1 MVLRGDGTVITMT
14 SKDVLRSQ
22 VMAQV
27 MDGKLDQAGA
37 AGRLGISIRQVKRL
51 KRRMQDEGVQ
61 GLLSKKRGMPSNR
74 RTPANL
80 LARAVALIGEHY
92 ADFGPTLACEK
103 LNERHGIE
111 LSVETVRQAMLRSGL
126 WKARRGAGARTHAMR
141 ERRARRGELIQ
152 IDGSPHDWFEG
163 RAARCCLLVFID
175 DATSELMALRFVDA
189 ETTLGYMSLLEEH
202 VRTHGLPAAIYS
214 DRHSIFQ
221 VNKGDNKDVSQEQT
235 QFARALEQ
243 LGIEGIQANSPQAK
257 GRVERANQTL
267 QDRLVK
273 EMRLQGISSQAA
285 ANAWLPQFIRAFNRR
300 FAVKASALEDAHVP
314 YVGERTALR
323 RILSIHTGRRLSP
336 NLSCQFKSLL
346 YQINVPGQGLA
357 LRGAEVTVVS
367 HPEHATEIVWRG
379 RVLPHTCTSKPVRQN
394 EAVDGKDV
402 NSKVELALQTRRTPP
417 QPIGHPWKQRMAA
430 PAGTS
435 PRTEFAHPKAH
446 LVPVPV
452 SCPTGDI
459 ST

>member
-1 MVLRGDGTVITMT
+1 MT
-14 SKDVLRSQ
+14 AKDVLRSQ

-27 MDGKLDQAGA
+27 LEGKLDQASA
-37 AGRLGISIRQVKRL
+37 AGRLGVSVRQVKRL
-51 KRRMQDEGVQ
+51 KRRMLDEGTE
-61 GLLSKKRGMPSNR
+61 GLLSRKRGKPSNR
-74 RTPANL
+74 RTPADVL
-80 LARAVALIGEHY
+80 EKAMSLIGAHY

-103 LNERHGIE
+103 LEEIHEIK
-111 LSVETVRQAMLRSGL
+111 LSVETVRQAMLRAGL

-163 RAARCCLLVFID
+163 RAPRCCLLVFID

-189 ETTLGYMSLLEEH
+189 ETTLGYMGLLEEH
-202 VRTHGLPAAIYS
+202 VLAHGLPAAIYS

-221 VNKGDNKDVSQEQT
+221 VNRGDNKDVSHTQT

-273 EMRLQGISSQAA
+273 EMRLQGISGQEA

-300 FAVKASALEDAHVP
+300 FAVKPAAPDDAHVP
-314 YVGERTALR
+314 YAGTQAALR
-323 RILSIHTGRRLSP
+323 RILSVHTKRRLSS
-336 NLSCQFKSLL
+336 NLSCQLDGLL
-346 YQINVPGQGLA
+346 YQVQAAGQGLS
-357 LRGAEVTVVS
+357 LRGADVDIVT
-367 HPEHATEIVWRG
+367 HPDSATEMLWQG
-379 RVLPHTCTSKPVRQN
+379 RLLCHTCSSKPVKQR

-402 NSKVELALQTRRTPP
+402 NAKVEQALARRTPP
-417 QPIGHPWKQRMAA
+417 QPIGHPWKKRMATQPGA
-430 PAGTS
+430 TPVRA
-435 PRTEFAHPKAH
+435 EFAHSKAN
-446 LVPVPV
+446 LAPA
-452 SCPTGDI
+452 
-459 ST
+459 

>member
-1 MVLRGDGTVITMT
+1 VIAMT
-14 SKDVLRSQ
+14 AKDVLRSQ

-27 MDGKLDQAGA
+27 MEGKLDQASA

-51 KRRMQDEGVQ
+51 KRRLQDEGTE
-61 GLLSKKRGMPSNR
+61 GLLSKKRGRPSNR
-74 RTPANL
+74 RTPAEV

-103 LNERHGIE
+103 LSELHEIT
-111 LSVETVRQAMLRSGL
+111 LSVETVRQAMLGAGL

-163 RAARCCLLVFID
+163 RAPRCCLLVFID
-175 DATSELMALRFVDA
+175 DATSELMALRFVDT
-189 ETTLGYMSLLEEH
+189 ETTLGYMGVLEEH
-202 VRTHGLPAAIYS
+202 VLAHGLPAAIYS

-221 VNKGDNKDVSQEQT
+221 VNRGDHKDVSHMQT

-273 EMRLQGISSQAA
+273 EMRLQGISGQEA

-300 FAVKASALEDAHVP
+300 FAVVPAQPADAHVP
-314 YVGERTALR
+314 YTGAPAALR
-323 RILSIHTGRRLSP
+323 RILSIHTPRRLSS
-336 NLSCQFKSLL
+336 NLSCQLDGLL
-346 YQINVPGQGLA
+346 YQVQPAGQGLG
-357 LRGAEVTVVS
+357 LRGADVTIVT
-367 HPEHATEIVWRG
+367 HPASATELLWQG
-379 RVLPHTCTSKPVRQN
+379 RLLPHTRSSKPVRQH

-402 NSKVELALQTRRTPP
+402 NDKVEQALVRRTPP
-417 QPIGHPWKQRMAA
+417 QPTGHPWKKRMATA
-430 PAGTS
+430 PGTT
-435 PRTEFAHPKAH
+435 PTRAEFAHTKAH
-446 LVPVPV
+446 LAPV
-452 SCPTGDI
+452 
-459 ST
+459 

>member
-1 MVLRGDGTVITMT
+1 MIVMT
-14 SKDVLRSQ
+14 AKDVLRSQ

-27 MDGKLDQAGA
+27 MEGMLDQASA
-37 AGRLGISIRQVKRL
+37 AGRLGISVRQVKRL
-51 KRRMQDEGVQ
+51 KRRMQDEGTQ
-61 GLLSKKRGMPSNR
+61 GLLSKKRGKPSNR
-74 RTPANL
+74 RTPDDVL
-80 LARAVALIGEHY
+80 EKAVALIGAHY

-103 LNERHGIE
+103 LEDVHKIK
-111 LSVETVRQAMLRSGL
+111 LSVETVRQAMLRAGL

-189 ETTLGYMSLLEEH
+189 ETTLGYMGLLEEH
-202 VRTHGLPAAIYS
+202 ICTHGLPAAIYS

-221 VNKGDNKDVSQEQT
+221 VNRGDRKDVSHTQT

-300 FAVKASALEDAHVP
+300 FAVKPAAPADAHVP
-314 YVGERTALR
+314 YAGTHANLR
-323 RILSIHTGRRLSP
+323 RILSIHMKRRLSS
-336 NLSCQFKSLL
+336 NLSCQLDGLL
-346 YQINVPGQGLA
+346 YQVQAASQGLA
-357 LRGAEVTVVS
+357 LRGADVDLVT
-367 HPEHATEIVWRG
+367 HPDSATEILWQG
-379 RVLPHTCTSKPVRQN
+379 RVLPHTCSSKPVKQR

-402 NSKVELALQTRRTPP
+402 NRKVEQALARRTPP
-417 QPIGHPWKQRMAA
+417 QPIGHPWKRRMATPPGTA
-430 PAGTS
+430 PVLA
-435 PRTEFAHPKAH
+435 EFVHTKAH
-446 LVPVPV
+446 MTPV
-452 SCPTGDI
+452 
-459 ST
+459 

>member
-1 MVLRGDGTVITMT
+1 VIVMT
-14 SKDVLRSQ
+14 AKDVLRSQ

-27 MDGKLDQAGA
+27 LEGKLEQASA
-37 AGRLGISIRQVKRL
+37 AGRLGISVRQVKRL
-51 KRRMQDEGVQ
+51 KRRMLDEGTE
-61 GLLSKKRGMPSNR
+61 GLLSKKRGKPSNR
-74 RTPANL
+74 RTPADVL
-80 LARAVALIGEHY
+80 EKATALIGAHY

-103 LNERHGIE
+103 LEEIHAIK
-111 LSVETVRQAMLRSGL
+111 LSVETVRQAMLRAGL

-163 RAARCCLLVFID
+163 RAPRCCLLVFID

-189 ETTLGYMSLLEEH
+189 ETTLGYMGLLEEH
-202 VRTHGLPAAIYS
+202 VLSHGLPAAIYS

-221 VNKGDNKDVSQEQT
+221 VNKGDHKDVSHTQT

-273 EMRLQGISSQAA
+273 EMRLQGISDQEA

-300 FAVKASALEDAHVP
+300 FAVKPAVPSDAHVP
-314 YVGERTALR
+314 YVGTQAALR
-323 RILSIHTGRRLSP
+323 RILSVHTKRRLSS
-336 NLSCQFKSLL
+336 NLSCQLDGLL
-346 YQINVPGQGLA
+346 YQVRAAGQGLS
-357 LRGAEVTVVS
+357 LRGADVDIVT
-367 HPEHATEIVWRG
+367 HPDTATEILWQG
-379 RVLPHTCTSKPVRQN
+379 RVLPHTLSSKPVKQR

-402 NSKVELALQTRRTPP
+402 NGKVDQALARRTPP
-417 QPIGHPWKQRMAA
+417 QPIGHPWKKRMATQ
-430 PAGTS
+430 PGTT
-435 PRTEFAHPKAH
+435 PVRAEFAHAKAH
-446 LVPVPV
+446 MVPA
-452 SCPTGDI
+452 
-459 ST
+459 

>member
-1 MVLRGDGTVITMT
+1 MIVMT
-14 SKDVLRSQ
+14 AKDVLRSQ

-27 MDGKLDQAGA
+27 MEGMLDQASA
-37 AGRLGISIRQVKRL
+37 AGRLGISVRQVKRL
-51 KRRMQDEGVQ
+51 KRRMQDEGTQ
-61 GLLSKKRGMPSNR
+61 GLLSKKRGKPSNR
-74 RTPANL
+74 RTPDDVL
-80 LARAVALIGEHY
+80 EKAVALIGAHY

-103 LNERHGIE
+103 LEDVHKIK
-111 LSVETVRQAMLRSGL
+111 LSVETVRQAMLRAGL

-189 ETTLGYMSLLEEH
+189 ETTLGYMGLLEEH
-202 VRTHGLPAAIYS
+202 ICTHGLPAAIYS

-221 VNKGDNKDVSQEQT
+221 VNRGDRKDVSHTQT

-300 FAVKASALEDAHVP
+300 FAVKPAAPDDAHVP
-314 YVGERTALR
+314 YAGTHANLR
-323 RILSIHTGRRLSP
+323 RILSIHMKRRLSS
-336 NLSCQFKSLL
+336 NLSCQLDGLL
-346 YQINVPGQGLA
+346 YQVQAASQGLA
-357 LRGAEVTVVS
+357 LRGADVDLVT
-367 HPEHATEIVWRG
+367 HPDSATEILWQG
-379 RVLPHTCTSKPVRQN
+379 RVLPHTCSSKPVKQR

-402 NSKVELALQTRRTPP
+402 NRKVEQALARRTPP
-417 QPIGHPWKQRMAA
+417 QPIGHPWKRRMATPPGTA
-430 PAGTS
+430 PVLA
-435 PRTEFAHPKAH
+435 EFAHTKAH
-446 LVPVPV
+446 MTPV
-452 SCPTGDI
+452 
-459 ST
+459 